1 MGTSTPPQLI
11 RQMEKEGEMNEGDIK
26 SFLDENRE
34 SILAEVKRRTI
45 DGLLETHRWSISD
58 AIAKEVNAFV
68 EAEVVPEVRKYL
80 QSEKSAIVSAAI
92 SGASLIGDEIAK
104 GLAMQASKNLQSD
117 GYRFRKVM
125 SALFEN

>member
-1 MGTSTPPQLI
+1 
-11 RQMEKEGEMNEGDIK
+11 MNEGDIK

-68 EAEVVPEVRKYL
+68 EAEIVPEVRKHL
-80 QSEKSAIVSAAI
+80 QSEKSAIVAAAI

-104 GLAMQASKNLQSD
+104 GLAMHAAKNIQSD